1 MVTTYQK
8 DGLRGLCFCFGV
20 NVAKLLKA
28 LVDADAANIDVMNVV
43 QIAFARELEAQNQI
57 SERRDQLFNHNVKL

>member
-1 MVTTYQK
+1 MVSE
-8 DGLRGLCFCFGV
+8 DNVFALEFSS
-20 NVAKLLKA
+20 VAKSLKA

>member
-1 MVTTYQK
+1 
-8 DGLRGLCFCFGV
+8 
-20 NVAKLLKA
+20 
-28 LVDADAANIDVMNVV
+28 VDADAANIDVMNVV